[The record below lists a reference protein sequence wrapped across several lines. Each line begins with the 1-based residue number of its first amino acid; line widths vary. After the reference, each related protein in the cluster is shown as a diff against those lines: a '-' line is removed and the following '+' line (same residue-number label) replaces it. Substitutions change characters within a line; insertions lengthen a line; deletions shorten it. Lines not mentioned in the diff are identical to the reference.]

1 MEKHIPVLWDETIE
15 GLNIREDGIY
25 VDCTLGLGGHSSR
38 ILEKLKSGHLYCF
51 DQDEYALSYAKK
63 RLSAIS
69 DSFTLIDRN
78 FKYLKE
84 EMESRQINAVDGIL
98 FDLGVSS
105 VQFDTASRGFSYNY
119 DARLDMRMDD
129 RQKLDA
135 YAIVNEWSFAELV
148 RVISRYG
155 EEKYAKSIAR
165 QIEKQRM
172 IAPIETT
179 FQLVEIIKQA
189 IPAAVRRKG
198 GHPAKRTFQAL
209 RIAVNDELNIF
220 HDTLYDAL
228 DLLRPGGRIAVI
240 TFHSLEDRICKQI
253 FKEKTSLPELPA
265 GLPIIPQDM
274 QPIYHLINKKPIE
287 ASEAELEANHRAHSA
302 KLRIIERNET
312 NG

>member
-15 GLNIREDGIY
+15 GLNIHKDGIY
-25 VDCTLGLGGHSSR
+25 VDCTLGFGGHSSR
-38 ILEKLKSGHLYCF
+38 ILEKLENGHLYGF
-51 DQDEYALSYAKK
+51 DQDENALAYAKA
-63 RLSAIS
+63 RLAAIS
-69 DSFTLIDRN
+69 NHFTLIDRN

-84 EMESRQINAVDGIL
+84 EMTSRGIHAVDGIL

-119 DARLDMRMDD
+119 DARLDMRMDE
-129 RQKLDA
+129 RQRLDA
-135 YAIVNEWSFAELV
+135 YMIVNEWPYAKLV
-148 RVISRYG
+148 QISTRYG
-155 EEKYAKSIAR
+155 EEKFAKNIAR
-165 QIEKQRM
+165 QIERERQK
-172 IAPIETT
+172 APIETT

-189 IPAAVRRKG
+189 IPAPARRKG

-209 RIAVNDELNIF
+209 RIAVNDELNVF

-253 FKEKTSLPELPA
+253 FREKTALPDLPA
-265 GLPIIPQDM
+265 GLPVIPAEM
-274 QPIYHLINKKPIE
+274 QPAYHLINKKPIE